1 MSLNNKDKDNNI
13 TKEESSV
20 MDISDNNI
28 HFRKNYQQTRNLKLK
43 NTLHLNSDR
52 NNRELNQTDMPS
64 LKTFDKNKL
73 NLNIKDDN
81 NNNIIVN
88 NPIKGRIPSISN
100 LSSFSKENKCY
111 IYFQSLCSIPFKKC
125 YNVILLIFS
134 ILLLILR
141 IINIFQIVNIGKKIN
156 IINNYYFIIPEFF
169 CSLLIIIYY
178 FINNCIIASY
188 LMKSYMIMIF
198 YIFFFFYLIVELYI
212 FIRKTNRKFDKY
224 ISLFFCVILFIIPF
238 INLIILR
245 IENKRNKVALHNID
259 DIINFTENRNKKE
272 GEIGQS
278 GLYEEKY
285 KINLGK
291 KEKGIE
297 LIEEEN
303 DKNN

>member
-1 MSLNNKDKDNNI
+1 MSRNNKDNNA

-20 MDISDNNI
+20 MDISDNNLPI
-28 HFRKNYQQTRNLKLK
+28 RKNYQQFKNLKFK
-43 NTLHLNSDR
+43 NSLHLNSDR

-141 IINIFQIVNIGKKIN
+141 IINIFQIVNIGKK
-156 IINNYYFIIPEFF
+156 
-169 CSLLIIIYY
+169 LI
-178 FINNCIIASY
+178 
-188 LMKSYMIMIF
+188 L
-198 YIFFFFYLIVELYI
+198 
-212 FIRKTNRKFDKY
+212 
-224 ISLFFCVILFIIPF
+224 
-238 INLIILR
+238 
-245 IENKRNKVALHNID
+245 
-259 DIINFTENRNKKE
+259 
-272 GEIGQS
+272 
-278 GLYEEKY
+278 
-285 KINLGK
+285 
-291 KEKGIE
+291 
-297 LIEEEN
+297 
-303 DKNN
+303 

>member
-1 MSLNNKDKDNNI
+1 MSRNNKDNNA

-188 LMKSYMIMIF
+188 LMKSYMIMILH
-198 YIFFFFYLIVELYI
+198 IFFFFYLIVELYI
-212 FIRKTNRKFDKY
+212 FISKKNRKFDKY
-224 ISLFFCVILFIIPF
+224 ISLFFCFILFLIPF

>member
-1 MSLNNKDKDNNI
+1 MSRNNKEKDNNV

-28 HFRKNYQQTRNLKLK
+28 PFRKNFQQNK
-43 NTLHLNSDR
+43 NIKIINSDR

-81 NNNIIVN
+81 NNNIIIN
-88 NPIKGRIPSISN
+88 NSIKGRMPSLSN
-100 LSSFSKENKCY
+100 LSTFSKENKCY

-125 YNVILLIFS
+125 YNVILLIFG

-141 IINIFQIVNIGKKIN
+141 ALYIFHLLKIEKKIG
-156 IINNYYFIIPEFF
+156 IINNYYFIIPEFILSF
-169 CSLLIIIYY
+169 LIIIYY

-188 LMKSYMIMIF
+188 LMKNYIIMILH
-198 YIFFFFYLIVELYI
+198 IFFFFNLIVELYI
-212 FIRKTNRKFDKY
+212 FISKTNRKFDKY
-224 ISLFFCVILFIIPF
+224 ISLFFSFILFLIPF
-238 INLIILR
+238 INLIILN

-259 DIINFTENRNKKE
+259 EIINFTENKNKKE
-272 GEIGQS
+272 GEIVQS
-278 GLYEEKY
+278 GLYDEKY

-291 KEKGIE
+291 KVKGIE

-303 DKNN
+303 EKNN

>member
-1 MSLNNKDKDNNI
+1 MSRNNKDNNA

-20 MDISDNNI
+20 MDISDNNLPI
-28 HFRKNYQQTRNLKLK
+28 RKNYQQFKNLKFK
-43 NTLHLNSDR
+43 NSLHLNSDR

-73 NLNIKDDN
+73 NLNIKDDK

-88 NPIKGRIPSISN
+88 NSIKGRMPSLSN
-100 LSSFSKENKCY
+100 LSTFSKENKCY

-125 YNVILLIFS
+125 YNVILLIFG

-141 IINIFQIVNIGKKIN
+141 ALYIFHLLKIEKKIG
-156 IINNYYFIIPEFF
+156 IINNYYFIIPEFILSF
-169 CSLLIIIYY
+169 LIIIYY

-188 LMKSYMIMIF
+188 LMKNYIIMILH
-198 YIFFFFYLIVELYI
+198 IFFFFNLIVELYI
-212 FIRKTNRKFDKY
+212 FISKTNRKFDKY
-224 ISLFFCVILFIIPF
+224 ISLFFSFILFLIPF
-238 INLIILR
+238 INLIILN

-259 DIINFTENRNKKE
+259 EIINFTENKNKKE
-272 GEIGQS
+272 GEIVQS
-278 GLYEEKY
+278 GLYDEKY

-291 KEKGIE
+291 KVKGIE

-303 DKNN
+303 EKNN

>member
-1 MSLNNKDKDNNI
+1 MSRNNKDNNA

-188 LMKSYMIMIF
+188 LMKNYIIMILH
-198 YIFFFFYLIVELYI
+198 IFFFFNLIVELYI
-212 FIRKTNRKFDKY
+212 FISKTNRKFDKY
-224 ISLFFCVILFIIPF
+224 ISLFFSFILFLIPF
-238 INLIILR
+238 INLIILN

-259 DIINFTENRNKKE
+259 EIINFTENKNKKE
-272 GEIGQS
+272 GEIVQS
-278 GLYEEKY
+278 GLYDEKY

-291 KEKGIE
+291 KVKGIE

-303 DKNN
+303 EKNN

>member
-20 MDISDNNI
+20 MDISDNTI

-81 NNNIIVN
+81 NNNIIIN
-88 NPIKGRIPSISN
+88 NSIKGRMPSLSN
-100 LSSFSKENKCY
+100 LSTFSKENKCY

-188 LMKSYMIMIF
+188 LMKSYMIMILH
-198 YIFFFFYLIVELYI
+198 IFFFFNLIVELYI
-212 FIRKTNRKFDKY
+212 FISKTNRKFDKY